1 MTYSL
6 TLRSNVA
13 LLVVTV
19 LIPASAAA
27 QGAAISNAQLFEA
40 VGVRDGT
47 TVCEIGAGD
56 GALTLAAAR
65 VVGSQ
70 GRVFTSELG
79 EDRVNALQGKIAG
92 SGLTQIT
99 VVSGDPIKTNFPD
112 SACDAVF
119 MRDVYHHFS
128 NPAAMNARARLDVPS
143 PRLSDARP
151 ASSMTTRSILLRLT
165 ASRKWD
171 VESRSGVVN
180 ANSVP
185 PWASASRARF
195 SSRADSALLT
205 ATARTPAFVSLL
217 I

>member
-1 MTYSL
+1 MTH
-6 TLRSNVA
+6 TLCSRRIFVPP
-13 LLVVTV
+13 LPTV

-92 SGLTQIT
+92 SRLSQIT
-99 VVSGDPIKTNFPD
+99 V
-112 SACDAVF
+112 
-119 MRDVYHHFS
+119 
-128 NPAAMNARARLDVPS
+128 
-143 PRLSDARP
+143 
-151 ASSMTTRSILLRLT
+151 
-165 ASRKWD
+165 
-171 VESRSGVVN
+171 
-180 ANSVP
+180 
-185 PWASASRARF
+185 
-195 SSRADSALLT
+195 
-205 ATARTPAFVSLL
+205 
-217 I
+217 

>member
-13 LLVVTV
+13 LLLVTV
-19 LIPASAAA
+19 LIPASVAA
-27 QGAAISNAQLFEA
+27 QGGAISNARLFEA

-128 NPAAMNARARLDVPS
+128 NPAAMNASIGAALKPGARLAIVDFAPPPGS
-143 PRLSDARP
+143 EAACPADRGKDGMHGITASTLARELADARFEP
-151 ASSMTTRSILLRLT
+151 VSSVTIRRGIMI
-165 ASRKWD
+165 
-171 VESRSGVVN
+171 VV
-180 ANSVP
+180 AKP
-185 PWASASRARF
+185 QR
-195 SSRADSALLT
+195 
-205 ATARTPAFVSLL
+205 
-217 I
+217 